1 MTEPYFTKLDPS
13 INEISESL
21 FNFNLFPLAMKLQ
34 SIVKSQLTIKRK
46 ELD

>member
-21 FNFNLFPLAMKLQ
+21 FNFNLFPIAMKLQ
-34 SIVKSQLTIKRK
+34 IKLK
-46 ELD
+46 IDENIFSFW